1 MGVRMGREAAGG
13 GQGRSPSQSASPPA
27 GRFQLRRPGL
37 SRDLIA
43 RAFQGTMRRRPT
55 APRPPPCNLGGLLD
69 CIEEACA
76 HAETVSGQAILN
88 EIGQRSFGAL
98 LLLPAIIVVS
108 PLSGIIGLPTAMA
121 VIIVAICGQMLL
133 GRREFWVPRAVTGRS
148 VPCRRVHQALRF
160 LRPPAR
166 LVDRVLKPRL
176 ILLTQGIGTRL
187 IALACLLLALLM
199 PPMEMVP
206 FTTSIVAGVIS
217 VFALALASNDGL
229 MALLGYGLSL
239 ALAGSLAGL
248 FLF

>member
-1 MGVRMGREAAGG
+1 MGVWMRRGVAAGDG
-13 GQGRSPSQSASPPA
+13 DSPSRA
-27 GRFQLRRPGL
+27 RRGL

-55 APRPPPCNLGGLLD
+55 VPNPPPCNLGGLLD

-76 HAETVSGQAILN
+76 NAETVSGQAILN
-88 EIGQRSFGAL
+88 QIGQRSFGAL

-108 PLSGIIGLPTAMA
+108 PLSGIIFLPTVMT

-133 GRREFWVPRAVTGRS
+133 GRREFWVPRAITGRS
-148 VPCRRVHQALRF
+148 VPCRRVHQALGF

-166 LVDRVLKPRL
+166 VIDRVLKPRL
-176 ILLTQGIGTRL
+176 VALTQGVGTHV

-217 VFALALASNDGL
+217 VFALALVSNDGL

-239 ALAGSLAGL
+239 ALVGTLGSL

>member
-1 MGVRMGREAAGG
+1 MGVWMRRGVAAGDG
-13 GQGRSPSQSASPPA
+13 DSPSQA
-27 GRFQLRRPGL
+27 RRGL

-55 APRPPPCNLGGLLD
+55 VPNPPPCNLGGLLD

-76 HAETVSGQAILN
+76 NAETVSGQAILN
-88 EIGQRSFGAL
+88 QIGQRSFGAL

-108 PLSGIIGLPTAMA
+108 PLSGIIFLPTVMT

-133 GRREFWVPRAVTGRS
+133 GRREFWVPRAITGRS
-148 VPCRRVHQALRF
+148 VPCRRVHQALGF

-166 LVDRVLKPRL
+166 IIDRVLKPRL
-176 ILLTQGIGTRL
+176 VALTQGVGTHV

-217 VFALALASNDGL
+217 VFALALVSNDGL

-239 ALAGSLAGL
+239 ALVGTLGSL